1 MAIPPHRHSPFSFTN
16 SLYKTSRIDSAS
28 SRDTGDGGF
37 FTDILPRR
45 TIPSP
50 IPLPPLPLPP
60 PILECSTSNEWKHT
74 LEDQPIEQDQ
84 VISNP
89 ISLRKSSSKSLSRVS
104 SKDSITHKEIR
115 HRSKSQID
123 NNSRPDSSLSS
134 ASLPV
139 SMTSSKPGFNNSE
152 DQSPATLSRKTS
164 SSNIKKF
171 ASSPSALKNSS
182 SSTMKKTSSS
192 TSKTTSTARSEK
204 ASSSAT
210 ETSPTATTEKTSSS
224 TTKTSPTVTTEKTSS
239 STTKTS
245 PTATTE
251 KTSSSESIVKPTIKS
266 SSPQPEPIVPIITED
281 KKETLPSDPDECLQ
295 ESMNSLKDKSSSNV
309 DASES
314 VYDLLQSNLTTF
326 LTREGNIT
334 ENDLPSKKRIR
345 RQTTNSDE
353 LSKYRKLEFSVGDGL
368 KWQEASTE

>member
-1 MAIPPHRHSPFSFTN
+1 MNSEMAIPPHRHSPFSFTN

-192 TSKTTSTARSEK
+192 TSKTTSTATPEK
-204 ASSSAT
+204 TSSSAT

-224 TTKTSPTVTTEKTSS
+224 TTKTSPTV
-239 STTKTS
+239 
-245 PTATTE
+245 TTE